1 VPQTSCEKIN
11 NTARII
17 AMALHFLVLYFPVL
31 TFAISGGQ
39 FNYPKDGED
48 SKRRVT
54 HEIWAKHTENGE
66 RQGKNAENVE

>member
-17 AMALHFLVLYFPVL
+17 ATALHFPVLHFLVLYFPVL

-39 FNYPKDGED
+39 FNYPKDGERQQKKGD
-48 SKRRVT
+48 TRNMGETHGKR
-54 HEIWAKHTENGE
+54 
-66 RQGKNAENVE
+66 